1 MSDLG
6 GLAARGV
13 QRQMMQPT
21 FAPQTS
27 MGLMAGVDGLFHRL
41 AQQLRQ
47 AERDARAAA
56 ADKGGPVEDDV
67 TRGQRL
73 KEMADEVTVVL
84 GHKIPSKDMAIFN
97 QMVQDGYTASVSL
110 LLDIVEAGRLDDMV
124 YQAFRNRRRH
134 SEDGRITLDRGADGS
149 EQWQIRGARPDGHDA
164 RPLEKRRYE
173 PRDRAAFEQ
182 ILAELR

>member
-1 MSDLG
+1 MLGMSVSALHGSMSDLG

-13 QRQMMQPT
+13 QRQMIQPT

-73 KEMADEVTVVL
+73 QEMADEVTVVL
-84 GHKIPSKDMAIFN
+84 GHKIPSKDMALFN

-110 LLDIVEAGRLDDMV
+110 LL
-124 YQAFRNRRRH
+124 YQAFLNRRRH